1 MRGYT
6 PAMDNS
12 ARLMIVVALVA
23 TLAACGNKGPLV
35 RPSDAAA
42 PPAPASVEP
51 ASPPSTDPTN
61 ALPPQDTPADATP
74 TGTSP
79 PPSEPAP
86 PSPPAGG

>member
-12 ARLMIVVALVA
+12 ARLMIAVALVA

-51 ASPPSTDPTN
+51 DSPP
-61 ALPPQDTPADATP
+61 
-74 TGTSP
+74 
-79 PPSEPAP
+79 
-86 PSPPAGG
+86 